1 MQQILIDTLRGEI
14 ENLREQIRLIE
25 NRVDEIEQTLSSV
38 EAQCVLPS
46 PAPETEDTPEEEQ
59 PEVEV
64 EFYVDD
70 TAADEEEL
78 LTEEEL
84 EVEDSVEDVLVEEIE
99 KDVEEEAAPAPEQ
112 PKNNPSNLQNPSTM
126 SSGISAPSVD
136 DIRKGMS
143 LGDRFLFQREL
154 FGGDG
159 EKMNKTIDQLNSCS
173 SLDEAMHYVGKRFQ
187 WDTESQA
194 YELFVNILKRRFQ

>member
-1 MQQILIDTLRGEI
+1 M
-14 ENLREQIRLIE
+14 
-25 NRVDEIEQTLSSV
+25 

>member
-159 EKMNKTIDQLNSCS
+159 EKMNRTIDQLNSCS